1 MISRVLLLFLT
12 GCAGLSV
19 SQELDPKVYYKNDIK
34 FVVNGMK
41 GRGAIVVPLAKSYE
55 IEITT
60 PGKIDLIKITSCH
73 RQVST
78 EDIPS
83 GWFETGKK
91 YKYTYTPN
99 EPMENTGSCH
109 LRVEAYE
116 KGVEGRHSSGI
127 IEFETP
133 DEKLKARIQCN
144 GVTSDRAGV
153 SVCESW
159 EGLVQSITF
168 ETQVKQYNNLER
180 CRLEGSKDGKSFTFP
195 MKNRECV
202 YLFVS
207 EDGQKHRMQTIGFE
221 EVAIRSE

>member
-1 MISRVLLLFLT
+1 MNYRVLLLFLVS
-12 GCAGLSV
+12 CASLNE
-19 SQELDPKVYYKNDIK
+19 SQQLNPKVYYKNDIK

-41 GRGAIVVPLAKSYE
+41 GRGAIVVPWAKSYE

-73 RQVST
+73 RQIST
-78 EDIPS
+78 EDIPG

-99 EPMENTGSCH
+99 EPIENFGSCH

-133 DEKLKARIQCN
+133 DEKLKARLQCN
-144 GVTSDRAGV
+144 GVTVERNGV

-159 EGLVQSITF
+159 QGLVQSIEF
-168 ETQVKQYNNLER
+168 AEQVRQYNNLER
-180 CRLEGSKDGKSFTFP
+180 CRLENSKDGKKWIFE

-207 EDGQKHRMQTIGFE
+207 QSGLKHRLQTVGFE
-221 EVAIRSE
+221 EVAIRGE